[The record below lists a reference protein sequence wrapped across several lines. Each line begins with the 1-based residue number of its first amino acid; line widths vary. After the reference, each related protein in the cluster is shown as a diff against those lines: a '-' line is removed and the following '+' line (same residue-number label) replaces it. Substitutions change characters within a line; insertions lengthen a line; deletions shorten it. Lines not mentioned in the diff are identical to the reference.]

1 MSTPTIECVRGVYP
15 LADDDPGWSH
25 SPRSL
30 VRAAL
35 SAGASIVQVRLKHT
49 GDGEALQM
57 LEWAARSA
65 REREALLIVN
75 DRYDLADLAG
85 AGGVHLGQDDLPPE
99 RIPAEVRTRL
109 VVGLSTHTL
118 AQVRESRDR
127 PVDYIAFGPVFG
139 TASKETRYVARGV
152 EALAN
157 AVALAGRPVVAIGG
171 VTLENVGAI
180 RRAGV
185 HAFAVISA
193 VAATSDPEKAIR
205 LLGEKFE
212 SGEG

>member
-15 LADDDPGWSH
+15 LADDDPCWSH
-25 SPRSL
+25 SPRTL

-35 SAGASIVQVRLKHT
+35 CAGASIVQVRLKQT
-49 GDGEALQM
+49 GDGEALRM

-65 REREALLIVN
+65 RKREALLIVN

-99 RIPAEVRTRL
+99 RIPAEVRARL

-139 TASKETRYVARGV
+139 TASKETSYVARGV
-152 EALAN
+152 EALAD

-171 VTLENVGAI
+171 VTLANLGEI
-180 RRAGV
+180 RRAGA

-193 VAATSDPEKAIR
+193 VAAASDPEKAIR
-205 LLGEKFE
+205 LLGERFQ